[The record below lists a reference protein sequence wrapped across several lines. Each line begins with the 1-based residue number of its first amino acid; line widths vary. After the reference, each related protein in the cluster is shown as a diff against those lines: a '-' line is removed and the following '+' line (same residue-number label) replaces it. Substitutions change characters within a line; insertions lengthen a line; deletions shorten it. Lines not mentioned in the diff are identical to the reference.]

1 MRGPEGDAMLQ
12 FRCRCRQKI
21 TVPDAYSKKKV
32 RCPGCHRAVPVP
44 ADAGGDTYFAAPAG
58 KERSSRKRRAAP
70 GWFDSIRASKE
81 SVVIA
86 AMIIAFGTIWL
97 LSELKWLPPFH
108 WVWTLG
114 LACAGILTL
123 VIGGINK
130 QTMVVGPYLIIC
142 AVFSV
147 LRQTGQIALRVEIPV
162 LVIAFGLWLFV
173 VILLGHALPD
183 LVSDD

>member
-1 MRGPEGDAMLQ
+1 MMQ
-12 FRCRCRQKI
+12 FRCKCRQRI
-21 TVPDAYSKKKV
+21 TVPDSYSKKKV
-32 RCPGCHRAVPVP
+32 RCPSCHRAVPVP
-44 ADAGGDTYFAAPAG
+44 GDAGESTYSSTPTG
-58 KERSSRKRRAAP
+58 KDKPSRKKRTSP
-70 GWFDSIRASKE
+70 GWIDSVRASKE
-81 SVVIA
+81 SVIIA
-86 AMIIAFGTIWL
+86 AMIVAFGAFWL

-114 LACAGILTL
+114 LAGAGLLTL

-130 QTMVVGPYLIIC
+130 QTMVVGPYLLIC

-162 LVIAFGLWLFV
+162 LVITFGLWMFV

-183 LVSDD
+183 LVNDD